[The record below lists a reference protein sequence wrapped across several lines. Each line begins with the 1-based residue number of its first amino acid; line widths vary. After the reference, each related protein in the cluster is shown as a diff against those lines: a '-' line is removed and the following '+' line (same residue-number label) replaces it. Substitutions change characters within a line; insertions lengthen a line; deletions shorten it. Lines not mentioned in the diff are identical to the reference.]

1 MHPGQAAEILINNKG
16 IGWLGQLHPAWQQKY
31 EIPAKVYLFE
41 LKVSELIKLPDTKF
55 QMPAKYQSVRRDIS
69 VVVDKNISVGNIV
82 NTVNEAQFD
91 NLIEFYA
98 FDVYEGSGIEDNK
111 KSIAFLILMQD
122 TYKTLEDKEVNN
134 TVNQVLYIIEG

>member
-1 MHPGQAAEILINNKG
+1 
-16 IGWLGQLHPAWQQKY
+16 
-31 EIPAKVYLFE
+31 LFE

-55 QMPAKYQSVRRDIS
+55 QMPVKYQSVRRDIS

-82 NTVNEAQFD
+82 NTVNEAKFD

-134 TVNQVLYIIEG
+134 TVNQVLSLLKDKFNAQLR